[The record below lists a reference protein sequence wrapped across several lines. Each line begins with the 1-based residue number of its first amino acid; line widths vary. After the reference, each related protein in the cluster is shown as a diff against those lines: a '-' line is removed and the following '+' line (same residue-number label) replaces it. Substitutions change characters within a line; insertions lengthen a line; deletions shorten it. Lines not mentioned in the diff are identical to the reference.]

1 MVGSERASWEGRE
14 SPRRAGALRA
24 AGGNSTLKNWKLSA
38 AQLPANTDS
47 GGTTSTPT
55 SPGAGAVVEDLSG
68 WRYEQLWG
76 NNPVAGAAAK

>member
-1 MVGSERASWEGRE
+1 STRFRLSPATHDILMRE
-14 SPRRAGALRA
+14 IEHLRSGAR
-24 AGGNSTLKNWKLSA
+24 
-38 AQLPANTDS
+38 
-47 GGTTSTPT
+47 TPT